1 MSGSRVSERDKV
13 LNCDAVFRRLQQA
26 MCKCS
31 FVRVACVALAL
42 AAASLAQE
50 YSVDE
55 PNNSDVVF
63 NGEYFDVRSH

>member
-1 MSGSRVSERDKV
+1 
-13 LNCDAVFRRLQQA
+13 
-26 MCKCS
+26 MCECS

-55 PNNSDVVF
+55 PNNRDVVF
-63 NGEYFDVRSH
+63 NGEYFDVRSR